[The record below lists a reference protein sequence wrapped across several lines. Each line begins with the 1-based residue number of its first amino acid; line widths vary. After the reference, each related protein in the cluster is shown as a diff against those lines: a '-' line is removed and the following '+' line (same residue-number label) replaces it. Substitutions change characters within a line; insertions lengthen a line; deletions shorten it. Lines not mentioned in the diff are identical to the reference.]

1 MQNPTFFKPEVRG
14 VLIALLANDRFRNE
28 KDFLVHINMKPS
40 IFQTLKGFKR
50 VYEAVPNA
58 STVNYGGIIL

>member
-1 MQNPTFFKPEVRG
+1 MQNPTFFKPKVRG

-40 IFQTLKGFKR
+40 IFQTPKGFKR
-50 VYEAVPNA
+50 VYEAVPYA